1 VLKGPGS
8 VLFTAQEHAIC
19 AQGNAGMATAGMG
32 DVLSGIAG
40 ALVAEVAAN
49 GDADLAELNYAFQSA
64 VLWHSAAADLAA
76 VKLGPRSLM
85 ATDVISLLP
94 RAGRSAE
101 LNKV

>member
-1 VLKGPGS
+1 
-8 VLFTAQEHAIC
+8 
-19 AQGNAGMATAGMG
+19 MG